1 MRGVFPLKKEEGG
14 CRWMEQHVQKHRVM
28 EKQREEQGD
37 QWACG
42 VEGAGGNG
50 VSGG

>member
-1 MRGVFPLKKEEGG
+1 MRGVFPLKEEEGG
-14 CRWMEQHVQKHRVM
+14 CRRTEQHVQKHRVM
-28 EKQREEQGD
+28 EKQREEPDD
-37 QWACG
+37 QWACS